1 MRIKKGKEQRYV
13 IVNKETGEIID
24 DAQGYGYRTIQGE
37 YKAFKYKNLSS
48 SEKSERN
55 KKINAVKK
63 WCKAN
68 KGLVNLLLELDFE
81 IYKGSLGEDEKF
93 NVLFVTKVLEQNGIR
108 VEDLNFSVKE
118 LIKYGL

>member
-1 MRIKKGKEQRYV
+1 M
-13 IVNKETGEIID
+13 
-24 DAQGYGYRTIQGE
+24 
-37 YKAFKYKNLSS
+37 
-48 SEKSERN
+48 
-55 KKINAVKK
+55 
-63 WCKAN
+63 
-68 KGLVNLLLELDFE
+68 DFE

>member
-1 MRIKKGKEQRYV
+1 MRIKKGNEQRYV

-24 DAQGYGYRTIQGE
+24 DAQGYGYRTIQGA
-37 YKAFKYKNLSS
+37 YKAFKFKNLSS

-108 VEDLNFSVKE
+108 IEDLNFTVKE